1 MITCNIIRNRRHLM
15 WKQFFRQP
23 NARSDISQALTLGT
37 TFAVGM
43 AIFSF
48 AGFKI
53 DQRRGGGILFTLL
66 GMFLG
71 LAFGAYETWRVIT
84 FLNQQAQDR
93 TRHSPPKTDQEH
105 SPGAES

>member
-1 MITCNIIRNRRHLM
+1 M
-15 WKQFFRQP
+15 WKQLFKHP

-43 AIFSF
+43 ALFSF

-53 DQRRGGGILFTLL
+53 DQRRGDGILFTLL

-93 TRHSPPKTDQEH
+93 TRHSPPKTGPDTT
-105 SPGAES
+105 PGAPS

>member
-1 MITCNIIRNRRHLM
+1 M
-15 WKQFFRQP
+15 WKQILRQP
-23 NARSDISQALTLGT
+23 NERSDISQALTLGT

-43 AIFSF
+43 AVFSF

-53 DQRRGGGILFTLL
+53 DQRRGDGILFTLL

-84 FLNQQAQDR
+84 FLNQQAQHR
-93 TRHSPPKTDQEH
+93 TRQPPPGTKPDHSTGNPP
-105 SPGAES
+105 